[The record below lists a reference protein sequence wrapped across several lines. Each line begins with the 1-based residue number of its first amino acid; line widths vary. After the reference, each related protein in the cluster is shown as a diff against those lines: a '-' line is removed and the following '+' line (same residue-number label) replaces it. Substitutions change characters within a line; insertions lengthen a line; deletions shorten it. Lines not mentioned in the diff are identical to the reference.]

1 MEVTFN
7 DEDFAVDKN
16 LSEWILRLA
25 ENITEKEAKNL
36 KTLELGKANHK
47 IFCILNHC
55 YPSPPKRFFL
65 VLMTFYFVCFS
76 IGILGN
82 LLVLVVNIYV
92 EFRVK
97 IFSNILI

>member
-36 KTLELGKANHK
+36 KTLELG
-47 IFCILNHC
+47 
-55 YPSPPKRFFL
+55 
-65 VLMTFYFVCFS
+65 
-76 IGILGN
+76 
-82 LLVLVVNIYV
+82 
-92 EFRVK
+92 
-97 IFSNILI
+97 